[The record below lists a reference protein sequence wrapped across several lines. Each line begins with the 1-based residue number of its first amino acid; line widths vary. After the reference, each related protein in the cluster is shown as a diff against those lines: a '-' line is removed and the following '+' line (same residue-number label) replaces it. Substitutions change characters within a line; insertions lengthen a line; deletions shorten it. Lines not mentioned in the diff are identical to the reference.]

1 MVAVEASPVDAAR
14 LVFEAADEV
23 VLVEVV
29 VVEGGL
35 ELDLRVTNVEIFS
48 DGSVS
53 PVKDDSSMDNSIASN
68 IRIWAGIRSPQKI

>member
-1 MVAVEASPVDAAR
+1 M
-14 LVFEAADEV
+14 

-68 IRIWAGIRSPQKI
+68 IRISAGIRSPPENITISPGTN